1 MHQVVYVSATPAVYE
16 IGKAA
21 GRVVEQVIRPTG
33 LMDPAMEVRPVRGQV
48 EDLLE
53 EIRSRAE
60 RAERVLVT
68 TLTKKMAEDIT
79 DYYTDLGVRARY
91 LHSDIDTLE
100 RVKILRDLRLGEF
113 DVLIGVNLLREG
125 LDLPEVS
132 LVAIFDA
139 DKEGFL
145 RSERSLIQTAGRA
158 ARNVNGKVI
167 LYADTITRSMKK
179 AMDETERRRSIQA
192 EYNEIMHISP
202 ETVRSQIK
210 DILSSIY
217 EADYFT
223 VPLAA
228 EEAAPYDLSEDKLR
242 GLEEEMRDAAKRLDF
257 ERAAE
262 IRDRIK
268 ELRNRM
274 LTMGIK

>member
-1 MHQVVYVSATPAVYE
+1 TV
-16 IGKAA
+16 
-21 GRVVEQVIRPTG
+21 
-33 LMDPAMEVRPVRGQV
+33 
-48 EDLLE
+48 
-53 EIRSRAE
+53 
-60 RAERVLVT
+60 
-68 TLTKKMAEDIT
+68 
-79 DYYTDLGVRARY
+79 
-91 LHSDIDTLE
+91 
-100 RVKILRDLRLGEF
+100 
-113 DVLIGVNLLREG
+113 
-125 LDLPEVS
+125 
-132 LVAIFDA
+132 
-139 DKEGFL
+139 
-145 RSERSLIQTAGRA
+145 
-158 ARNVNGKVI
+158 
-167 LYADTITRSMKK
+167 TRSMKRPW
-179 AMDETERRRSIQA
+179 TRRNGGGAYRP

-268 ELRNRM
+268 ELKSRM